1 MCSGKGVVEE
11 MKTYHADVTRDG
23 KFWLIRVREIDRST
37 QALRYK
43 DVAAMAS
50 DLIEIMEDL
59 RSDEYDLHLK
69 VHLPRSV
76 TDHQARAE
84 VLREEA
90 QRKQAEAAAE
100 NRAAVQEL
108 LALGLSQREAGDV
121 LGVSFQRVS
130 QLAKSS

>member
-1 MCSGKGVVEE
+1 MVEE
-11 MKTYHADVTRDG
+11 VKTYHADVTRDG

-59 RSDEYDLHLK
+59 RSDEYDLHLT
-69 VHLPRSV
+69 VQLPSSV
-76 TDHQARAE
+76 KDHQARAE
-84 VLREEA
+84 VLRAEA

-108 LALGLSQREAGDV
+108 LALGLSQREAGDL

-130 QLAKSS
+130 QLAESS

>member
-1 MCSGKGVVEE
+1 

-37 QALRYK
+37 QALHYK

-59 RSDEYDLHLK
+59 RSDEYDLHLT
-69 VHLPRSV
+69 VQLPSSV
-76 TDHQARAE
+76 KDHQARAE

-100 NRAAVQEL
+100 SRAAVQEL
-108 LALGLSQREAGDV
+108 LALG
-121 LGVSFQRVS
+121 
-130 QLAKSS
+130 KSS

>member
-1 MCSGKGVVEE
+1 MKRREVIKEE
-11 MKTYHADVTRDG
+11 VKTYHADVTRDG
-23 KFWLIRVREIDRST
+23 RFWLVRVREIDRST

-50 DLIEIMEDL
+50 DLIEIMDGL
-59 RSDEYDLHLK
+59 CSDEYDLRVTLQ
-69 VHLPRSV
+69 LPHSV
-76 TDHQARAE
+76 KDHQARAE
-84 VLREEA
+84 ALREEA

-108 LALGLSQREAGDV
+108 LALGLSEREAGDV

-130 QLAKSS
+130 QLAKSP

>member
-1 MCSGKGVVEE
+1 MVEE
-11 MKTYHADVTRDG
+11 VKTYHADVTRDG

-43 DVAAMAS
+43 DVAAMAN

-59 RSDEYDLHLK
+59 RSDEYDLHLT
-69 VHLPRSV
+69 VQLPSSV
-76 TDHQARAE
+76 KDHQARAE

-90 QRKQAEAAAE
+90 QRKQAEAATE
-100 NRAAVQEL
+100 SRAAVQEL
-108 LALGLSQREAGDV
+108 LALGLSQREAGDL

>member
-1 MCSGKGVVEE
+1 

-43 DVAAMAS
+43 DVAAMAG

-59 RSDEYDLHLK
+59 RSDEYDLHLT
-69 VHLPRSV
+69 VQLPNSV
-76 TDHQARAE
+76 KDHQARAE
-84 VLREEA
+84 VLREQA

-100 NRAAVQEL
+100 SRAAVQEL
-108 LALGLSQREAGDV
+108 LALGLSQREAGDI

>member
-1 MCSGKGVVEE
+1 

-59 RSDEYDLHLK
+59 HNDEYDLHLN
-69 VHLPRSV
+69 VHLPPSV
-76 TDHQARAE
+76 KDHQARAE
-84 VLREEA
+84 VLRAEA

>member
-1 MCSGKGVVEE
+1 MVEAV
-11 MKTYHADVTRDG
+11 KTYHADVTRDG

-43 DVAAMAS
+43 DVAAMAG

-59 RSDEYDLHLK
+59 RSDEYDLHLT
-69 VHLPRSV
+69 VQLPNSV
-76 TDHQARAE
+76 KDHQARAE
-84 VLREEA
+84 VLREQA

-100 NRAAVQEL
+100 SRAAVQEL
-108 LALGLSQREAGDV
+108 LALGLSQREAGDI

>member
-1 MCSGKGVVEE
+1 

-37 QALRYK
+37 QALHYK

-59 RSDEYDLHLK
+59 RSDEYDLHLT
-69 VHLPRSV
+69 VQLPSSV
-76 TDHQARAE
+76 KDHQARAE

-100 NRAAVQEL
+100 SRAAVQEL

>member
-1 MCSGKGVVEE
+1 MVEA
-11 MKTYHADVTRDG
+11 MRTYHAEVTRDG
-23 KFWLIRVREIDRST
+23 KFWLIRVREINRST

-43 DVAAMAS
+43 DVEAMAS

-59 RSDEYDLHLK
+59 RGDEYHLELK
-69 VHLPRSV
+69 VHLPTSIA
-76 TDHQARAE
+76 DHQARAE

-90 QRKQAEAAAE
+90 RRKQAEAAAE

>member
-1 MCSGKGVVEE
+1 VARTVLTGINTHETC
-11 MKTYHADVTRDG
+11 DG
-23 KFWLIRVREIDRST
+23 KFWLIRVREIDRSS

-43 DVAAMAS
+43 DVAAMAG

-59 RSDEYDLHLK
+59 RSDEYDLHLT
-69 VHLPRSV
+69 VQLPNSV
-76 TDHQARAE
+76 KDHQARAE

-100 NRAAVQEL
+100 SLAAVQEL
-108 LALGLSQREAGDV
+108 LALGLSQREAEEI
-121 LGVSFQRVS
+121 LGVSFLRVS

>member
-1 MCSGKGVVEE
+1 

-23 KFWLIRVREIDRST
+23 RFWLIRVREINRST

-50 DLIEIMEDL
+50 ELIEIMDEL
-59 RSDEYDLHLK
+59 RSDEYDLHLT
-69 VHLPRSV
+69 VQLPDSV
-76 TDHQARAE
+76 KDHQARAE

>member
-1 MCSGKGVVEE
+1 
-11 MKTYHADVTRDG
+11 MKTYHAEVTRDG
-23 KFWLIRVREIDRST
+23 KFWLIRVREINRST

-43 DVAAMAS
+43 DVEAMAS
-50 DLIEIMEDL
+50 DLVEIMEGL
-59 RSDEYDLHLK
+59 RGDEYNLHLE
-69 VHLPRSV
+69 VQLPSSV

-100 NRAAVQEL
+100 SRAAVHEL
-108 LALGLSQREAGDV
+108 LALGLSQREAGEL

>member
-1 MCSGKGVVEE
+1 MVEE
-11 MKTYHADVTRDG
+11 VKTYHAEVSRDG

-43 DVAAMAS
+43 DVTTMAS
-50 DLIEIMEDL
+50 ELIEIMEDL
-59 RSDEYDLHLK
+59 RSDEYDLHLD
-69 VHLPRSV
+69 VHLPSSV
-76 TDHQARAE
+76 KDHQARAE

-100 NRAAVQEL
+100 SRAAVQEL

-121 LGVSFQRVS
+121 LGVSFQRVN